1 MHIKKM
7 TQIIENDEDMLENV
21 SHVHEEFGLDLEKQL
36 ANLDEGYEKVASEIT
51 RHGED
56 WHRNIEKIINKMKSE
71 TSKMKAEH
79 RGILQ
84 KHLDEIEQKQ
94 ALINQSLID
103 LRKIKESNKVSQTV
117 TYKSKVAEFSNRQPE
132 AEVTLPTFKRN
143 PINHE
148 RLYRLFGQIT
158 SFLIV
163 KEENKLSQS
172 NDSLEALLDK
182 LEQYYI
188 KDSLNTPRITPLSR
202 TRERSS
208 REFP

>member
-1 MHIKKM
+1 M

-21 SHVHEEFGLDLEKQL
+21 SHAHEEFGLDLEKQL
-36 ANLDEGYEKVASEIT
+36 ANLDEGYEKLASEIT

-71 TSKMKAEH
+71 TSKMKAKH

-117 TYKSKVAEFSNRQPE
+117 TYKSKVAEFSNLQPE

-148 RLYRLFGQIT
+148 RLYRFFWT
-158 SFLIV
+158 DHLIFDR
-163 KEENKLSQS
+163 K
-172 NDSLEALLDK
+172 
-182 LEQYYI
+182 
-188 KDSLNTPRITPLSR
+188 R
-202 TRERSS
+202 RE
-208 REFP
+208 